1 MVARSK
7 DKLRANYNEKT
18 TSKGDIGMN
27 RSDYIALMD
36 RIKNALEYMAENIE
50 DDNFITTKDI
60 NKPVLAVT
68 VNEFIVI
75 DRDKFKDLEISKN
88 NRFLV

>member
-1 MVARSK
+1 
-7 DKLRANYNEKT
+7 
-18 TSKGDIGMN
+18 MN